1 MAIAANFGFT
11 LASVDIR
18 AVFLQSNVLDRDVF
32 VKPPADVKRPGIIL
46 KLKKPLFGL
55 DNVSWKFWLRV
66 KEVFFSELNLRTLYG
81 EVFYFLNIDGQL
93 QGAVITHV
101 DNFNLAGTDE
111 LVDEVIT
118 HVEQGLP
125 VSKIK
130 KDLTCFIGL
139 DIKVV
144 EDGIKIVMDDY
155 TQSLN
160 DIKEIRKT

>member
-101 DNFNLAGTDE
+101 DDFNLAGIDE
-111 LVDEVIT
+111 FVEKVIN
-118 HVEQGLP
+118 HVEQELT
-125 VSKIK
+125 VSKIE
-130 KDLTCFIGL
+130 KDIFPFTVGRLW
-139 DIKVV
+139 KMV
-144 EDGIKIVMDDY
+144 
-155 TQSLN
+155 S
-160 DIKEIRKT
+160 RS

>member
-81 EVFYFLNIDGQL
+81 EEAFYFLNVDGQL

-101 DNFNLAGTDE
+101 DDFNLAGIDE
-111 LVDEVIT
+111 FVEKVINN
-118 HVEQGLP
+118 VEQELT

-130 KDLTCFIGL
+130 KDIFCFTVESCGRWYQDL
-139 DIKVV
+139 D
-144 EDGIKIVMDDY
+144 G
-155 TQSLN
+155 
-160 DIKEIRKT
+160 